1 MQTPAASGGR
11 TGVRRD
17 IQCLRGIAVLL
28 VLAYH
33 GRFGL
38 FRQGFLGVDVFFVI
52 SGFLITGMVVRDLD
66 AGRFGFREFYW
77 RRAKRLLPAAYVV
90 VLLTSVAAS
99 LLLTRVELLSYIRQV
114 AGTLSFTANV
124 VLWRETNYFE
134 PDAELKPLMH
144 TWSLSLEE
152 QFYLLLPLALWL
164 VPGRWRRPAVAGAL
178 VASAIA
184 CFALAP
190 NHPTGTF
197 YLLPTRAWELLLGA
211 AGALWFP
218 AAASGPAATARRLAG
233 NASLIVLVALPLLTL
248 DPVHPRLDA
257 AVICLATLVLIRA
270 RPALLEQGLLAR
282 GLAQVGDMSYS
293 LYLVHWPILAFLRI
307 LYLDT
312 PPATARVVALL
323 ASVGLAAALY
333 RLVENPVRHA
343 ALRPTPAR
351 LSWLAA
357 ASAAT
362 LLLPMVALLRS
373 NPSHDWAQIRR
384 FNYGLGE
391 QCDAGASFEP
401 TPACRTSAHPRLLVW
416 GDSYAMHLVP
426 GLVASDTGLGILQGT
441 RSACGPTLDVAPIE
455 RGNVAA
461 ARECLEFNR
470 SVLDFVRRSPEIEY
484 VVLAASL
491 ELYVAADARILTLS
505 GIEPGRPA
513 VVADALARVAS
524 ALRAAGRR
532 VVLVGSPPTTGA
544 DLGGCLERLRTGLPV
559 AGEALLADCSIDAA
573 RYQERRRD
581 EIGVA
586 RRVSQ
591 AAGVPVFPMSALL
604 CDASRCRTEDEST
617 PLYLDY
623 GHLTHSG
630 SELLGRKYRLL
641 PRVVGESR

>member
-1 MQTPAASGGR
+1 MHTPAASGGHA
-11 TGVRRD
+11 GVRTD

-66 AGRFGFREFYW
+66 AGRFRFREFYW

-99 LLLTRVELLSYIRQV
+99 LLLTRLELLSYIRQV

-164 VPGRWRRPAVAGAL
+164 VPGRWRRPAVLAAL
-178 VASAIA
+178 AASAIA

-218 AAASGPAATARRLAG
+218 GAPSGAASTARRVAG
-233 NASLIVLVALPLLTL
+233 NASLVLLVALPLVAL

-257 AVICLATLVLIRA
+257 VLVCLATLVLIRA
-270 RPALLEQGLLAR
+270 RPALLERGLLA
-282 GLAQVGDMSYS
+282 GALARVGDVSYS

-312 PPATARVVALL
+312 APATARVLALL
-323 ASVGLAAALY
+323 VSGALATALY
-333 RLVENPVRHA
+333 RLVENPLRHA

-351 LSWLAA
+351 LGWLAA

-362 LLLPMVALLRS
+362 LLLPTLALLRS
-373 NPSHDWAQIRR
+373 NPSRDWAQIRR

-391 QCDAGASFEP
+391 QCDGGASFTP
-401 TPACRTSAHPRLLVW
+401 TPACRTSAQPRLLVW

-426 GLVASDTGLGILQGT
+426 GLVASDTGLGIVQGT

-455 RGNVAA
+455 KGDVAA
-461 ARECLEFNR
+461 ARECLAFNR
-470 SVLDFVRRSPEIEY
+470 SVLDFVRRSPGIEY

-491 ELYVAADARILTLS
+491 ELYLADGARILTLS
-505 GIEPGRPA
+505 GIEPGRPE
-513 VVADALARVAS
+513 VVADALARA
-524 ALRAAGRR
+524 ARELRAAGRK

-544 DLGGCLERLRTGLPV
+544 DLGGCVERVRTGLPI
-559 AGEALLADCSIDAA
+559 AGHALLADCSIDAA
-573 RYQERRRD
+573 LYQQRRRD

-586 RRVSQ
+586 RRVSE
-591 AAGVPVFPMSALL
+591 ATGVNVFPMSALL

-641 PRVVGESR
+641 PRMVADSR